1 MLAMK
6 DNNLPFFSGTN
17 SQLNPR
23 ITSFLKNIE
32 NENINGNNVIYDG
45 KEIKTVGKF
54 KGWGINIA
62 KFMISHFNFIVPKS
76 IVKKVSLYD
85 KQQKLAFKA
94 FDKLY
99 FVDTKGNS
107 KKLFGDTGNN
117 KGRKITVKQVK
128 DVINKLSD
136 HRQGNTIRLECHD
149 NQSNVSVLNQK
160 TSSGQMVVPKEAQP
174 LANDEDSAIDNSKT
188 TNIVASEPS
197 MSIDIDN
204 YDKSVDPATPRI
216 IFIVGGVGSGKSTL
230 ANKLIEKNKNK
241 RKYNLVDTDEIRDN
255 LPEYKKFLK
264 KGKNSSTHPEEFSK
278 IHNKARFLK
287 DKKLNE
293 CLNNKSN
300 IIYPTPGG
308 NFLQSMMRVF
318 QIPCHE

>member
-1 MLAMK
+1 MK

-128 DVINKLSD
+128 DS
-136 HRQGNTIRLECHD
+136 
-149 NQSNVSVLNQK
+149 
-160 TSSGQMVVPKEAQP
+160 
-174 LANDEDSAIDNSKT
+174 
-188 TNIVASEPS
+188 
-197 MSIDIDN
+197 
-204 YDKSVDPATPRI
+204 
-216 IFIVGGVGSGKSTL
+216 
-230 ANKLIEKNKNK
+230 
-241 RKYNLVDTDEIRDN
+241 
-255 LPEYKKFLK
+255 
-264 KGKNSSTHPEEFSK
+264 
-278 IHNKARFLK
+278 
-287 DKKLNE
+287 
-293 CLNNKSN
+293 
-300 IIYPTPGG
+300 
-308 NFLQSMMRVF
+308 
-318 QIPCHE
+318 